1 MLGDES
7 DLRARMRLGMTG
19 AVRRLGGARRVT
31 GTSLV
36 ALLCASALAPVVVA
50 AGVVVGPVLLA
61 GVGVVGAVGAGV
73 LTDVVT
79 GAVDRL
85 RSNGKEVSQASVE
98 GELALRLEEALAS
111 QGNSASALREAVAAL
126 LQGVDAVAAVR
137 EATEAGDQNLVL
149 LVAEGFAGLDE
160 RFNEFTPVIEDI
172 RRALW
177 DLQESARQQQA
188 VTRIEQERG
197 RQDSLMLLQ
206 VRQTLERWVTSAA
219 RPPEVV
225 GPEDPMWS
233 GCPYLGLVPFEERD
247 ARVFYGRSELVRQLV
262 QRLLEHLDGS
272 GILLVVGA
280 SGAGKSSLLRAGVM
294 PSLEADALGPGSGK
308 WPRRVIRPTASPMR
322 ELAGHLADMAG
333 LEPVSVYL
341 SLSAAPGE
349 IPLLIERAVRTAT
362 GLGPDPVRDAPGD
375 STCMVRP
382 RLVLIIDQFEELL
395 TLGEDTDA
403 DPEEREARRE
413 QGEAFVTALQAA
425 ATMPAGPSGV
435 PGALI
440 VVAVRGDFL
449 DRAIAY
455 PPLAAAVQ
463 TGPFAVGP
471 MSEAELRQAI
481 TGPAAE
487 AGLAV
492 EPALV
497 EAVVSELRER
507 AQGGLGSGA
516 LPLMSQAMAATWER
530 REGNELTLRAYQRAG
545 GITDAVNRSAQTAY
559 DSLTSS
565 QQDAARVVFI
575 RLTAITQDGQLAR
588 RRCSR
593 AELYSSEEGIKGDI
607 DAVIGVFSAQRLLVL
622 GEDSIEISHD
632 VLLNAWTKLRE
643 WLGDDQLDRALY
655 SQVVNDADAWKANE
669 RDSSYLYRSGRLA
682 AIDAATRRWANAPA
696 RYPRLPATSAEFL
709 RASERAD
716 RRRVRQ
722 RRGVIAFLLV
732 LVVGFAS
739 VAFGFFRA
747 NQNAV
752 NQSHLAQSQSHR
764 AQSEEMAAEAMNLLP
779 ANGPLAMLLS
789 LQAYERFHTLQAE
802 SALIQASQ
810 QPLDYQLASGSP
822 VVDSVAF
829 SPDGKTLAAG
839 GDDGHVGLWDVAT
852 GRRTTPLDEGS
863 PVDSLAFSPGGK
875 TLAVGDAG
883 GYIGLWD
890 VATGQQTT
898 PLDEGS
904 PVNSVA
910 FSPGGK
916 TLAVG
921 DDDGNVGLWDVA
933 TGQQT
938 TAPLDEGSPVE
949 SVAFSP
955 DGKTLAVGDYGGH
968 VGLWDV
974 ATGQQTTAPLD
985 EGSPVES
992 VAFSPDGKT
1001 LAVGDYGGH
1010 VGLWDV
1016 ATGQQTT
1023 APLDEGSSVKSVAF
1037 SRDGNT
1043 LAAGDDDGDVG
1054 LWDVATGRRAA
1065 TLAEGS
1071 SVYCVAFSRD
1081 GKTLAA
1087 GDYDGDVGLWDV
1099 ATGRQTTPLDEG
1111 SPVHSV
1117 AFSPDGKTLAVGDTG
1132 GHVGLWDVATGQQI
1146 VTLDEGSPVE
1156 SVAFSR
1162 DGKTLAVGDI
1172 GGHVGLW
1179 DVATRRQITALD
1191 EGSPVE
1197 SVAFSPDRK
1206 TLAVGDDDGDVGLWD
1221 VATRRQSIPLDEGS
1235 PVNSVAFGRYGKTL
1249 AAGDDDGYIGLWD
1262 MATGQQTILLTDGS
1276 PVESV
1281 AFSRDGNTLAAGDAG
1296 GHVGL
1301 WDVATGQR
1309 AATLNAGS
1317 TVYDVAFS
1325 PDGKNL
1331 VTGDYLRNVDMWNV
1345 ATRQRFADLAE
1356 GSPVYSLAFL
1366 PHGQTLATGS
1376 LNGTIVLR
1384 WQNLAN
1390 LTPPLFT
1397 HLICDK
1403 VRENIPR
1410 AKWAEYAPG
1419 QPYQKTCPLQRG
1431 GALTL
1436 RATIPWGVVASA
1448 RKSAGGG
1455 AAP

>member
-7 DLRARMRLGMTG
+7 DLCARMRLGMTG

-375 STCMVRP
+375 STCMVPP

-607 DAVIGVFSAQRLLVL
+607 NAVIGVFSAQRLLVL

-852 GRRTTPLDEGS
+852 GRRTTPWTKAARS
-863 PVDSLAFSPGGK
+863 TVSRSAR
-875 TLAVGDAG
+875 AG
-883 GYIGLWD
+883 R
-890 VATGQQTT
+890 
-898 PLDEGS
+898 P
-904 PVNSVA
+904 
-910 FSPGGK
+910 
-916 TLAVG
+916 
-921 DDDGNVGLWDVA
+921 
-933 TGQQT
+933 
-938 TAPLDEGSPVE
+938 
-949 SVAFSP
+949 
-955 DGKTLAVGDYGGH
+955 
-968 VGLWDV
+968 
-974 ATGQQTTAPLD
+974 
-985 EGSPVES
+985 
-992 VAFSPDGKT
+992 
-1001 LAVGDYGGH
+1001 
-1010 VGLWDV
+1010 
-1016 ATGQQTT
+1016 
-1023 APLDEGSSVKSVAF
+1023 
-1037 SRDGNT
+1037 SRSAT
-1043 LAAGDDDGDVG
+1043 LAATSACGTWPPGSRPLPWTKAARSTVSRSARAG
-1054 LWDVATGRRAA
+1054 RPSRSATTTVMSACGTWPPGSGPLLPWTKAARSTASRSARTGRPSPSATTAATSACGTWPPGSRPLLPWTKAARSKVSRSARTGRPSPSATTAATSACGTWPPGSRPLLPWTKAARSKVSRSAGTGIPSPQATTTVMSGCGTWPPGGGPRRWPKAVRSTVSRSAGTGKPSPPATTTVMSACGTWPPGGRPLPWTKAARSTVSRSARTGRPSPSA
-1065 TLAEGS
+1065 TLAATSACGTWPPGS
-1071 SVYCVAFSRD
+1071 RSLPWTKAARSKASRSAGTGRPSPSATSAAMSACGTWPPGGRSLPWTKAARSKASRSARTGRPSPSATTTVMSACGTWPPGGRAFPWTKAARSTASRSAGTED
-1081 GKTLAA
+1081 PRRRRRRRLHRLVGHGHRAADHSLDRRQPGRKRRVQPGRKYPRRRRRWRPCRLVGRGYRAA
-1087 GDYDGDVGLWDV
+1087 GRYL
-1099 ATGRQTTPLDEG
+1099 E
-1111 SPVHSV
+1111 
-1117 AFSPDGKTLAVGDTG
+1117 
-1132 GHVGLWDVATGQQI
+1132 
-1146 VTLDEGSPVE
+1146 
-1156 SVAFSR
+1156 
-1162 DGKTLAVGDI
+1162 
-1172 GGHVGLW
+1172 
-1179 DVATRRQITALD
+1179 RRQYRLRCRVQ
-1191 EGSPVE
+1191 P
-1197 SVAFSPDRK
+1197 
-1206 TLAVGDDDGDVGLWD
+1206 
-1221 VATRRQSIPLDEGS
+1221 
-1235 PVNSVAFGRYGKTL
+1235 GREE
-1249 AAGDDDGYIGLWD
+1249 
-1262 MATGQQTILLTDGS
+1262 
-1276 PVESV
+1276 PCN
-1281 AFSRDGNTLAAGDAG
+1281 R
-1296 GHVGL
+1296 
-1301 WDVATGQR
+1301 
-1309 AATLNAGS
+1309 
-1317 TVYDVAFS
+1317 
-1325 PDGKNL
+1325 
-1331 VTGDYLRNVDMWNV
+1331 
-1345 ATRQRFADLAE
+1345 
-1356 GSPVYSLAFL
+1356 
-1366 PHGQTLATGS
+1366 
-1376 LNGTIVLR
+1376 
-1384 WQNLAN
+1384 
-1390 LTPPLFT
+1390 
-1397 HLICDK
+1397 
-1403 VRENIPR
+1403 
-1410 AKWAEYAPG
+1410 
-1419 QPYQKTCPLQRG
+1419 
-1431 GALTL
+1431 
-1436 RATIPWGVVASA
+1436 
-1448 RKSAGGG
+1448 
-1455 AAP
+1455 